1 MIDFVETN
9 AARLRRPRCTMP
21 ADRVA
26 IGGPEDELM
35 LYITQPPATASF
47 RK

>member
-9 AARLRRPRCTMP
+9 AARLRRTGRTMS
-21 ADRVA
+21 ADRGA